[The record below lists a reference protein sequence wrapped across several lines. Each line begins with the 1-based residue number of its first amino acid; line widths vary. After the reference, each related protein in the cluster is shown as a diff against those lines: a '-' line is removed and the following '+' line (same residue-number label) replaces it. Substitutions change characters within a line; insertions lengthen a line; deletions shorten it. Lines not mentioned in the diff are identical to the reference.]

1 MAKIN
6 EEFCPTPNR
15 YLNRD
20 WFVRSQREHWVNTQ
34 SMSRQLEDH
43 WQYPEAETSMV
54 VDKTALTTE
63 ERFRKLADAWSKE
76 TRHISSVSDLI
87 YDRHYQEII
96 NLGLD
101 VLPYLLADLQS
112 NKRFWFPALAAI
124 TGVRPF
130 DPGDSNNPRRMA
142 EAWVRWGKR
151 KGLI

>member
-1 MAKIN
+1 MAENDREFCSTADYLN
-6 EEFCPTPNR
+6 EE
-15 YLNRD
+15 
-20 WFVRSQREHWVNTQ
+20 WFSTHSRAQWSQKSITRMLDNI
-34 SMSRQLEDH
+34 
-43 WQYPEAETSMV
+43 WQYPEAENPV
-54 VDKTALTTE
+54 CVAEAAETTE
-63 ERFRKLADAWSKE
+63 ERFHKLAAEWSKQ

-87 YDRHYQEII
+87 NDRRYQEII

-101 VLPYLLADLQS
+101 VVPHLLTDLQG

-130 DPGDSNNPRRMA
+130 DPGDSNNPRRMT